1 MVVKGIATE
10 REEDLVLPACVGG
23 RVGVGHTGDQ
33 VLDVQDPGSL
43 KVEVS
48 DHGVGLVEP
57 GSSTPRARR
66 SRRLVGR
73 RADVLK
79 DGGDELP
86 VGGEEALRLGDPASK
101 SVSRG
106 ALMLPGEGN
115 HTHTLMGSSCLGLGA
130 LQGRSKGAV
139 GGGDGSGTR
148 RLSEE
153 GGAGEGRVW
162 GREVGD
168 TRDAKGKDAS
178 CAHERATRA
187 RSAAGQE

>member
-1 MVVKGIATE
+1 VVVKGIATE

-57 GSSTPRARR
+57 GSSTPQARR

-86 VGGEEALRLGDPASK
+86 VGGEEALRLGDPASENQLHTAHAPK
-101 SVSRG
+101 RG
-106 ALMLPGEGN
+106 LPREPAPGQRQPR
-115 HTHTLMGSSCLGLGA
+115 SW
-130 LQGRSKGAV
+130 LQ
-139 GGGDGSGTR
+139 
-148 RLSEE
+148 
-153 GGAGEGRVW
+153 
-162 GREVGD
+162 
-168 TRDAKGKDAS
+168 
-178 CAHERATRA
+178 
-187 RSAAGQE
+187 QEPQ